1 MRAQI
6 RREPAA
12 PGAGE
17 GRHRAVIGPGCPGA
31 PLYAAG
37 DATGT
42 GSDGSAGARPL
53 LGLRILVV
61 EDEALIALE
70 IEDILTGLGASVVGV
85 AATAD
90 DAVALAGRLSPDCI
104 TMDVRLAGERD
115 GVDAAC
121 EIHARFGIRSLFISA
136 YGETLHRDRATDA
149 NPIGWLRKPLRP
161 AELARMLA
169 PLRG

>member
-1 MRAQI
+1 MRAQMCCVA
-6 RREPAA
+6 AA
-12 PGAGE
+12 PGAG
-17 GRHRAVIGPGCPGA
+17 GRRHRAIIGPGSPGA

-42 GSDGSAGARPL
+42 GSDGSAGSRPL
-53 LGLRILVV
+53 LGLRILVA

-70 IEDILTGLGASVVGV
+70 IEDILIGLGASVVGV

-90 DAVALAGRLSPDCI
+90 DAVALAERFLPDCI

-136 YGETLHRDRATDA
+136 YGEMMHRDRALDA

-161 AELARMLA
+161 AELVRMLA